1 MRRALS
7 FRAKILLVVLAGA
20 VVPLA
25 IVGLW
30 LTRTASMSGD
40 ALLQRRLEGALD
52 RLAPEIGGRWIRVR
66 GDLLSFAEDSTR
78 GGPDAVLRALVRDAS
93 GAELW
98 RFERGGEDVPGAITV
113 RLALR
118 DPAGRTLGT
127 LEADLRSPAL
137 LEGATAAGAA
147 AGAAIG
153 AQDRGSGAWPL
164 SLPFDPM
171 LLERGRF
178 TWGGEEWL
186 GVRRELQEPALML
199 VAAAP
204 LSPFIQPFKAAA
216 RTGALV
222 LGAVAA
228 FSMALATLLTGRL
241 TGTLSRLAGVAE
253 AVSRGDLDQRVVT
266 TSADEVGRV
275 AHAFNAMTESLGRTL
290 RELAQRQSLAAVG
303 EFATRL
309 AHEIRNPLTAIR
321 VDLQRVEEGL
331 PRDAALRAVQARAL
345 REVARLDRAV
355 GGALRIA
362 RSGSVVLEPLNLRT
376 PLQAAAEAAAPAFAE
391 RGAVLEPIPAEPAE
405 VAVRGDGAAIEQ
417 VFLNLFLN
425 AAQALEPGGR
435 AWVEVRRDPEHV
447 TVTLTDE
454 GAGIAPEHRDQAFDP
469 FFSTRPGG
477 TGLGLAIARQIVIAH
492 HGEIR
497 MESAVGKGTTVS
509 VVLPSDGSGEPA
521 RM

>member
-1 MRRALS
+1 MRRALP

-20 VVPLA
+20 VVPLVV
-25 IVGLW
+25 VGLW
-30 LTRTASMSGD
+30 LTRTASLSGD

-52 RLAPEIGGRWIRVR
+52 RLGPEIGGRWVRVR

-78 GGPDAVLRALVRDAS
+78 GSSDAVLRAVVRNSS
-93 GAELW
+93 GAERW
-98 RFERGGEDVPGAITV
+98 RFERGSEDVPSAITV

-127 LEADLRSPAL
+127 LEADIHPQAL
-137 LEGATAAGAA
+137 LEGATAASVALGAV
-147 AGAAIG
+147 IG
-153 AQDRGSGAWPL
+153 AHDRGSGAWPL
-164 SLPFDPM
+164 PLPFDPV

-186 GVRRELQEPALML
+186 GVRRELQEPAVTL

-204 LSPFIQPFKAAA
+204 LSPFIQPFKTAA

-228 FSMALATLLTGRL
+228 FSVALATLLTGRL
-241 TGTLSRLAGVAE
+241 TRTLARLAGVAD
-253 AVSRGDLDQRVVT
+253 AVSRGNLDQRVVT

-275 AHAFNAMTESLGRTL
+275 ASAFNAMTESLKRTL
-290 RELAQRQSLAAVG
+290 AELAQRQSLAAVG
-303 EFATRL
+303 EFASAL

-331 PRDAALRAVQARAL
+331 PRDAAARDVQARAL
-345 REVARLDRAV
+345 REVERLDRAV
-355 GGALRIA
+355 GGVLRIA
-362 RSGSVVLEPLNLRT
+362 RSGRVVLEPLNLRA
-376 PLQAAAEAAAPAFAE
+376 PLLAAAEAAAPAFAE
-391 RGAVLEPIPAEPAE
+391 RGARLEPVPGEPAE
-405 VAVRGDGAAIEQ
+405 VPVRGDAAAIEQ

-425 AAQALEPGGR
+425 AAQALEAGGR
-435 AWVEVRRDPEHV
+435 AWAEVRSDREHV
-447 TVTLTDE
+447 TVALTDE
-454 GAGIAPEHRDQAFDP
+454 GAGIAPEHLEQAFDP

-497 MESAVGKGTTVS
+497 IESAVGKGTTVC
-509 VVLPSDGSGEPA
+509 VVLPLSGPGEQTWT
-521 RM
+521 

>member
-1 MRRALS
+1 MRRTLS

-66 GDLLSFAEDSTR
+66 GDLLSFGEDSTR
-78 GGPDAVLRALVRDAS
+78 GSPEPVLRALVRDAS
-93 GAELW
+93 GALQW

-113 RLALR
+113 RLTLS

-127 LEADLRSPAL
+127 LDADLRSQVL

-147 AGAAIG
+147 VGAVIG
-153 AQDRGSGAWPL
+153 AEDRGSGAWLLP
-164 SLPFDPM
+164 LPFDPV

-178 TWGGEEWL
+178 VWGGEQWL
-186 GVRRELQEPALML
+186 GVRRELQEPALAL

-204 LSPFIQPFKAAA
+204 LSPFIEPFKTAA

-228 FSMALATLLTGRL
+228 LSVALATLLTGRL
-241 TGTLSRLAGVAE
+241 TRTLDRLAGVAD
-253 AVSRGDLDQRVVT
+253 AVSRGDLEQRVVT

-275 AHAFNAMTESLGRTL
+275 AHAFNAMTESLRRTL

-303 EFATRL
+303 EFASRL

-321 VDLQRVEEGL
+321 VDLQRVEEAL
-331 PRDAALRAVQARAL
+331 PPDAALRAVQARAL
-345 REVARLDRAV
+345 REVERLDRAV

-362 RSGSVVLEPLNLRT
+362 RSGSVVLQPLNLRG
-376 PLQAAAEAAAPAFAE
+376 PLQAAADAATPAFAE
-391 RGAVLEPIPAEPAE
+391 RGARLEPIPAEPA
-405 VAVRGDGAAIEQ
+405 VLQVRGDAAALEQ
-417 VFLNLFLN
+417 VFLNLLLN
-425 AAQALEPGGR
+425 AAQALDAGGR
-435 AWVEVRRDPEHV
+435 AWVEVRRDPGQV
-447 TVTLTDE
+447 MVVLTDQ
-454 GAGIAPEHRDQAFDP
+454 GAGIAPEHLEQAFDP

-477 TGLGLAIARQIVIAH
+477 TGLGLAIARQIVTAH
-492 HGEIR
+492 HGEIKI
-497 MESAVGKGTTVS
+497 ESAVGKGTTVY
-509 VVLPSDGSGEPA
+509 VVLPASSPGEQV
-521 RM
+521 RT